1 MATFISTQPGV
12 VVRLQQPWAST
23 PFAIRFGLDTS
34 RAIVTQVALDHQ
46 GGFQFMH
53 SIQDMVHISV
63 FGERMGE
70 MQIGGLTFLQAC
82 NGGGDGI
89 ADVLSYYNNNR
100 VTARGAPATIQ
111 LGSVPY
117 QGFLTGVHLDIV
129 KPEAPLG
136 QWAFRFANFL
146 K

>member
-1 MATFISTQPGV
+1 MATFVSTKPGV
-12 VVRLQQPWAST
+12 VIRLQQPWASI
-23 PFAIRFGLDTS
+23 PFAIRFGLNTQ
-34 RAIVTQVALDHQ
+34 RVIVTQAAIDHQ

-70 MQIGGLTFLQAC
+70 MQLGGMAFLQDC

-89 ADVLSYYNNNR
+89 ADILSYYNDNR
-100 VTARGAPATIQ
+100 LAARGAPVTIQ
-111 LGSVPY
+111 MGRVPY
-117 QGFLTGVHLDIV
+117 QGFLTGTHVEVV
-129 KPEAPLG
+129 KPEAPIG
-136 QWAFRFANFL
+136 QWALRFANFL